1 MAAAHSSI
9 PAWSAALP
17 AAGLVLYLLAG
28 KQEAALFGIAFGV
41 ALLGCVAAAVHHAE
55 VIAHR
60 VGEPFGALILA
71 LSVTVI
77 EVGLI
82 VSIMLGSSEPQPAL
96 ARDTIHAVTVLVLH
110 ALAGTCILIG
120 ALKHRVQSFSTDGA
134 QVFLTAL
141 IPMIVVVLVLPN
153 FTATTPGPT
162 LSQDQLFFVAA
173 ICLLLWLAFVFT
185 QTVRHRDYFVEA
197 GGSPGADARPSA
209 PVSLAA
215 FALLVVA
222 LTTVVLLSK
231 SVSPFLTSAVAAAG
245 APFAL
250 VGVIVAA
257 IVLMPEAA
265 TALRAAAD
273 NRLQTSI
280 NLCLGSGI
288 ASIGLTIPAVV
299 LVAWWLGQPL
309 VLGVGSADMLL
320 LGLSCMIATITYGL
334 GRTNLLSGVVHLIL
348 FATWLFLIFRP

>member
-1 MAAAHSSI
+1 MAAAHNTI
-9 PAWSAALP
+9 PPWSAALP
-17 AAGLVLYLLAG
+17 PIGLGLALLTG
-28 KQEAALFGIAFGV
+28 KQESALFGVAFAV
-41 ALLGCVAAAVHHAE
+41 VLLGCVVAAVHHAE
-55 VIAHR
+55 VVAHR

-82 VSIMLGSSEPQPAL
+82 VSIMLGDEPQPAL

-110 ALAGTCILIG
+110 LLAGLCIVIG
-120 ALKHRVQSFSTDGA
+120 ALRHRVQSFSTEGA

-153 FTATTPGPT
+153 FTSTTPGPSY
-162 LSQDQLFFVAA
+162 SQAQMFFIAA
-173 ICLLLWLAFVFT
+173 VCLLLWLGFVFT
-185 QTVRHRDYFVEA
+185 QTVRHRDYFIETGA
-197 GGSPGADARPSA
+197 GAQDGARPRGRTT
-209 PVSLAA
+209 LAA
-215 FALLVVA
+215 FALLVLA
-222 LTTVVLLSK
+222 LTAVVLLAK
-231 SVSPFLTSAVAAAG
+231 SVSPFLTAGVAATG
-245 APFAL
+245 APIAI

-288 ASIGLTIPAVV
+288 ASIGLTIPVVV
-299 LVAWWLGQPL
+299 LVAWWIGQPL
-309 VLGVGSADMLL
+309 VLGVGPADMLL
-320 LGLSCMIATITYGL
+320 LGLSCLIASITYGL

-348 FATWLFLIFRP
+348 FATWLFLIFAP

>member
-1 MAAAHSSI
+1 MAAAHSTI
-9 PAWSAALP
+9 PPWSAALP
-17 AAGLVLYLLAG
+17 VAGLALYLLAG
-28 KQEAALFGIAFGV
+28 KQEAALAGLAFGV
-41 ALLGCVAAAVHHAE
+41 ALLGCVVAAVHHAE

-82 VSIMLGSSEPQPAL
+82 VSIMLGSGEPQPTL
-96 ARDTIHAVTVLVLH
+96 ARDTIHAVTVLVMHL
-110 ALAGTCILIG
+110 LAGACILIG
-120 ALKHRVQSFSTDGA
+120 ALRHRVQSFSTEGA

-162 LSQDQLFFVAA
+162 YSNAQMFFVAA
-173 ICLLLWLAFVFT
+173 VCLLLWLAFVFT
-185 QTVRHRDYFVEA
+185 QTVRHRDYFIEA
-197 GGSPGADARPSA
+197 GGAGPGGARPSA
-209 PVSLAA
+209 RVSLAA
-215 FALLVVA
+215 FALLVAA
-222 LTTVVLLSK
+222 LTAVVLLSK
-231 SVSPFLTSAVAAAG
+231 SVSPFLTAGVSAAG
-245 APFAL
+245 APIAI
-250 VGVIVAA
+250 VGVIIAA

-288 ASIGLTIPAVV
+288 ASIGLTIPVVV

-309 VLGVGSADMLL
+309 VLGVGPADMLL
-320 LGLSCMIATITYGL
+320 LGLSCLMASITYGL

-348 FATWLFLIFRP
+348 FATWVFLIFRP